1 MSQNQHDSFEP
12 IASIWMYVFFIF
24 FLLAITTIGYGSY
37 RLLSEPATY
46 ANENWE
52 KNKQLAKDTSVVDT
66 TPTIPT
72 DTTLPKSDTPVESP
86 TVSTSGTTASTDPT
100 TAPQTLTLKQELT
113 ALQAKNIVLKQGDK
127 GADVATIQKF
137 FNQYYK
143 TTTKVDSDFGAS
155 LVTTVKKFQASQKFP
170 TTGQIGPKTIAAMV
184 SLAK

>member
-52 KNKQLAKDTSVVDT
+52 KNKQLATANSDTINTTDT
-66 TPTIPT
+66 VPVAELPTSETPVETTTVST
-72 DTTLPKSDTPVESP
+72 DTTATTTPAA
-86 TVSTSGTTASTDPT
+86 T
-100 TAPQTLTLKQELT
+100 TLKDELT
-113 ALQAKNIVLKQGDK
+113 ALQSKNIVLKQGDK
-127 GADVATIQKF
+127 GTDVATIQKF

-155 LVTTVKKFQASQKFP
+155 LVITVKKFQGSQKFP
-170 TTGQIGPKTIAAMV
+170 TTGQIGPKTIAAMI
-184 SLAK
+184 SFAK